1 MDYLFFSQLTET
13 DFDEVV
19 LSVGGR
25 RYTEDPTI
33 QDLNCDYIK
42 KWVPELE
49 KIKPKI
55 IHNLWNEFPNNLNCV
70 KPMVIHKIEAEKT
83 KMIFKSQ

>member
-1 MDYLFFSQLTET
+1 
-13 DFDEVV
+13 
-19 LSVGGR
+19 
-25 RYTEDPTI
+25 
-33 QDLNCDYIK
+33 LNCEYIK

-55 IHNLWNEFPNNLNCV
+55 IHNLWNEFPNNLNYV